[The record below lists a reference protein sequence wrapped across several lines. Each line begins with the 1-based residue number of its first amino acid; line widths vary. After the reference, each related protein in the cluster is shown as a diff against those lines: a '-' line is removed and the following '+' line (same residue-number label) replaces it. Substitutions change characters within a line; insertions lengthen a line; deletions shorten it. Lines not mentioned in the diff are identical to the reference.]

1 MAYLLMIV
9 EPAGQRR
16 ERGPQQ
22 GQAAMARMEQY
33 AAGLQARGL
42 LIAAQSLKTASSRL
56 QLRDGQSILR
66 DGPFSEA
73 KEMVGGF
80 FYLNCE
86 THDEAMA
93 LAAACPAAEWATIE
107 VREVGPC
114 FD

>member
-1 MAYLLMIV
+1 VAYLLMIV

-33 AAGLQARGL
+33 AAWLQSRGL
-42 LIAAQSLKTASSRL
+42 LIAAQSLKTAGSRL
-56 QLRDGQSILR
+56 QARDGQSTLL

-73 KEMVGGF
+73 KELVGGF

-86 THDEAMA
+86 TREEALT

-114 FD
+114 FE